1 MLTDKQKEFIDFAVN
16 DTLRKSLPEIEKNLW
31 NGVNDDM
38 SLQQQRNQ
46 VLINAI
52 TISVQVSVQMMMG
65 VLDRIDLASLP
76 DDEASLLRSQI
87 HPVNQ
92 ER

>member
-1 MLTDKQKEFIDFAVN
+1 MLSDEQKEFIDHAVN
-16 DTLRKSLPEIEKNLW
+16 ETIKKSLPDIEKCLFS
-31 NGVNDDM
+31 GVDDNT
-38 SLQQQRNQ
+38 SLYHQQTQ
-46 VLINAI
+46 VLINTI
-52 TISVQVSVQMMMG
+52 TISVQVSVQIVME
-65 VLDRIDLASLP
+65 VLEHLDLASLP

>member
-16 DTLRKSLPEIEKNLW
+16 DTLRKNLPEIEKNLW
-31 NGVNDDM
+31 NGVNDGM

-52 TISVQVSVQMMMG
+52 TISVQVSVQMMME
-65 VLDRIDLASLP
+65 VLDHLDLAHLP
-76 DDEASLLRSQI
+76 EDDASLLRSQI
-87 HPVNQ
+87 HLVDQ

>member
-1 MLTDKQKEFIDFAVN
+1 MLTEKQKEFIDYAVN

>member
-1 MLTDKQKEFIDFAVN
+1 MLTDKQKEFIDHAVN

-52 TISVQVSVQMMMG
+52 NISVQISVLTIIDM
-65 VLDRIDLASLP
+65 LDRSGTISFN
-76 DDEASLLRSQI
+76 DDETALLRSLI
-87 HPVNQ
+87 HPVNK
-92 ER
+92 E

>member
-1 MLTDKQKEFIDFAVN
+1 MLSDEQKEFIDHAVN
-16 DTLRKSLPEIEKNLW
+16 ETIKKSLPDIEKCLFS
-31 NGVNDDM
+31 GVDDNT
-38 SLQQQRNQ
+38 SLYHQQTQ
-46 VLINAI
+46 VLINTI
-52 TISVQVSVQMMMG
+52 TISVQVSVQIVMG

>member
-1 MLTDKQKEFIDFAVN
+1 
-16 DTLRKSLPEIEKNLW
+16 
-31 NGVNDDM
+31 M

-52 TISVQVSVQMMMG
+52 TISVQVSVQIMMG